1 MSILFKFFKNGLVW
15 RKTYSTNSFQANFW
29 DFLSIRKIPRSQPYI
44 STTYLHIFQIDK
56 TKIVYKY
63 KYSTSK
69 RHLKEII
76 KSRSCSF
83 QCVKYTTASNLSIFL
98 EKRNCEISFRFKAK
112 FMFIIKRKY
121 ANKRNDGII
130 FFNCPGTSS
139 YADELTGPLGQTHV
153 QHHNR
158 PHDRLHDQH
167 HDWQK
172 L

>member
-1 MSILFKFFKNGLVW
+1 MGCVEGRPIQQTLFKQTFETFYQSARFLDLNHTFQPHIYIFFYTSESN
-15 RKTYSTNSFQANFW
+15 RQNNF
-29 DFLSIRKIPRSQPYI
+29 F
-44 STTYLHIFQIDK
+44 
-56 TKIVYKY
+56 YKY

-76 KSRSCSF
+76 KSHSCSF

-98 EKRNCEISFRFKAK
+98 EKRNCEISFRFKAI

-121 ANKRNDGII
+121 PTRGRMALV
-130 FFNCPGTSS
+130 FFSCPGTSS